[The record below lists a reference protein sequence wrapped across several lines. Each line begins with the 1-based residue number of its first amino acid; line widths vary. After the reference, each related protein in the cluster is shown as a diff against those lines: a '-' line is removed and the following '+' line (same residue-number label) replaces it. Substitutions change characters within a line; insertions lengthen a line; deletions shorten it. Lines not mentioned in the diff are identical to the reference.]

1 MPKAEN
7 ASYNIEVEPFSV
19 RKISRNRPASVD
31 CTLLHMSCENFGKK
45 HCKAILNN
53 KSTKK
58 VKKSINS
65 SLLLFFSSAWLTRA
79 GSIHVVC
86 FTLKSIQPVTKGLLE
101 SINSVSKNSL
111 HIFG

>member
-31 CTLLHMSCENFGKK
+31 CTLLHMSCENSGKK

-53 KSTKK
+53 KSSKKGKKK
-58 VKKSINS
+58 VLI
-65 SLLLFFSSAWLTRA
+65 LAYYYFVQAL
-79 GSIHVVC
+79 G
-86 FTLKSIQPVTKGLLE
+86 
-101 SINSVSKNSL
+101 
-111 HIFG
+111 